1 MKKIIFRISLILTA
15 IILSFL
21 VFISTIGIKT
31 DKLNSQIINQI
42 KVFDEN
48 LNLELKKVNIILDP
62 IKLKIN
68 LKTVGTN
75 LVYKEKKIQLSSIQS
90 TISIKSF
97 LNKQFSLTNLKIST
111 KYVEIKNLLSFFR
124 LFKNDAKIYLIEK
137 LIKKG
142 NIIGNIYV
150 EFDNKGR
157 IKDNFQIDGFVKNG
171 KISSLR
177 KYQLDKINFRFNFV
191 KNNINFNDVS
201 IYLNDK
207 DFFSPEL
214 ILQKKKDKFFFK
226 GKVNSKRISLEEKEI
241 KDYINLNNSYL
252 AIRRIDFKI
261 DNDFSF
267 EIDKK
272 YKIKNFATNLIIDLD
287 NLILDNQYGY
297 INFFPKAKKNI
308 KFQKHKVL
316 VSYKKDLL
324 DIKGSGDVFFQEN
337 EDKIKYLI
345 KKTNKEI
352 NFDIKLNIFKNQFN
366 LDLLNFKK
374 KDDSNLEINLIGKK
388 IFDGITIFEKVLL
401 KEKSNILQIEKLLL
415 TNNNKIK
422 RINKIELNFIDSE
435 KIKNQIS
442 ISKKK
447 KNYYLNGKSFNANKL
462 IDNFLKTDSK
472 RNKDIFEDNF
482 KLKLNIEK
490 TYLDKINIVKNLEGY
505 LVFKD
510 NEIVDANI
518 GSQFSNEKIIRFT
531 IKKNDKE
538 KITTFFSDLAKPFV
552 QRYKFIKGFEDGSI
566 DFNSVKKNNKTNSI
580 LKIYDFKLKELP
592 TLTKVLTLAS
602 LQGIADV
609 LSGEGIR
616 FNEFEMNFSNENNL
630 MKINEIYSIGPAISV
645 LMNGYVE
652 NNKLIS
658 LRGTLVPATTLNKTI
673 GSIPF
678 IGEILVG
685 KKVGEGV
692 FGVSFKIK
700 GPPDNLE
707 TTVNPIKTL
716 TPRFITRTLEKIKQN

>member
-75 LVYKEKKIQLSSIQS
+75 LIFKEKKIQLSSIQS

-111 KYVEIKNLLSFFR
+111 KYIEIKNLLSFFR

-201 IYLNDK
+201 IHLNDK

-287 NLILDNQYGY
+287 NLILNNQYDY

-316 VSYKKDLL
+316 VSYKKDVL
-324 DIKGSGDVFFQEN
+324 DIKGSGDVLFQEN

-352 NFDIKLNIFKNQFN
+352 NFYINLNIFKNQFN

-388 IFDGITIFEKVLL
+388 IFDGITILEKVLL

-435 KIKNQIS
+435 KIKNQIL

-447 KNYYLNGKSFNANKL
+447 KNYYLNGNSFNANKL

-482 KLKLNIEK
+482 KLKLNIKK

-673 GSIPF
+673 GSIPL